1 MAYKWKQGAE
11 ALKTFSHDSHKKLT
25 LQCTQVLFS
34 VSINSLENSG
44 FFHLVPL
51 KTEIIIRFI
60 FYGLHSLK
68 KRVENKS
75 FIH

>member
-34 VSINSLENSG
+34 VSINSL
-44 FFHLVPL
+44 L
-51 KTEIIIRFI
+51 KIQD
-60 FYGLHSLK
+60 
-68 KRVENKS
+68 S
-75 FIH
+75 FIWYL

>member
-1 MAYKWKQGAE
+1 MHSSPILSFYKR
-11 ALKTFSHDSHKKLT
+11 
-25 LQCTQVLFS
+25 
-34 VSINSLENSG
+34 SLENSG